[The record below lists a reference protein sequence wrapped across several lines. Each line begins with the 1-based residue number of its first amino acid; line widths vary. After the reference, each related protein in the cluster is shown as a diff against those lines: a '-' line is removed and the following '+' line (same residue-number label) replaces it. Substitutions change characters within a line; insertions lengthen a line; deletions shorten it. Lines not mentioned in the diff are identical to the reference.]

1 MRLFR
6 SFIKDTSGA
15 TAVEY
20 GLIAAVISVTLAVAL
35 GNYYDVMNNMFG
47 NLSNTYINAG
57 K

>member
-6 SFIKDTSGA
+6 RFIKDTSGA

-20 GLIAAVISVTLAVAL
+20 GLVAAVISVTLVAAL

>member
-6 SFIKDTSGA
+6 SFIKDTRGA

-20 GLIAAVISVTLAVAL
+20 GLVAAVLSITLITAL

-47 NLSNTYINAG
+47 NLSNTYINAN